1 VGIDLV
7 LEKESSSIVFCFKLI
22 LKFDLVVLLG
32 KGVSL
37 SVLLPSIVYNN
48 KVVFYKYFSLPSL
61 AAYKL
66 LSRYKI
72 FKYFIVYK
80 DLNTLCYTLKF

>member
-1 VGIDLV
+1 LV
-7 LEKESSSIVFCFKLI
+7 LGEESSSTVFCFKLI

-37 SVLLPSIVYNN
+37 SVLLPGTVHDN
-48 KVVFYKYFSLPSL
+48 KVVFYKRFSPPSL
-61 AAYKL
+61 AARKL

-72 FKYFIVYK
+72 FKCFIVRK